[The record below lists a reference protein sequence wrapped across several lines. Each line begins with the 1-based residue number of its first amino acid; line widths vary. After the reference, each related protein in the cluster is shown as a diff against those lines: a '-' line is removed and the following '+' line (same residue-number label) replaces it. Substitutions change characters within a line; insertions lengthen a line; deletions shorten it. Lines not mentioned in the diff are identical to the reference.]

1 MATKAL
7 KSKKRQIR
15 EQSADYVDLIPLSD
29 LPELEY
35 RYREIRK
42 QYIDYTEETPLPS
55 AHYHLKAGL
64 VWGVVEGNQTPSV
77 LLIALEPGYWDL
89 SREDKLDQLAYELL
103 AGVSGDW
110 PVFAHLQDDRN
121 SRCYSLFGVDGSD
134 GTHSVDEVPSI
145 ELISNFE
152 KLEKDPT
159 FRWSMRVYTRLM
171 DSFNYFHEQV
181 YQVVKDQVNDKND
194 IIEEVAKLLFLE
206 TFRVHHGDELSFTDH
221 EGKQRRFREVFDY
234 RYVAKHGA
242 KAVRQIQAAFDEL
255 KLHEDYV
262 VTSDGGEKNP
272 IFPEKS
278 HLRLSQPKNYQTLL
292 EAMQNLGPVTD
303 NQGRRIAGKEQGTL
317 ADVAGDLLGRVFD
330 VFLRANFESKG
341 GLGVYLTPNPVKQ
354 AMLEIAMHDIQQDN
368 EVMERLT
375 SGGFRFCDPTC
386 GSFGFGSVALSHLEN
401 LVEHLGGMSDRRKAK
416 LKQTLR
422 DSAFTGADAAPRMVM
437 LARVNM
443 ALQGAPKA
451 KIFYTDNSLTTKA
464 FQPNSFDLICTN
476 PPFGTPKFSSD
487 KKGKESKARYEAQME
502 QVLGGFR
509 PAKKVVDQY
518 VAYYD
523 YMKMNWEDT
532 GDLYLDADGTPKW
545 PGFRTDLRNV
555 ATGKKPHFHLFPTT
569 SGLALGS
576 KPDKKG
582 NWKPVGATIDPAV
595 LFIDRCLQLL
605 RPGGRLLIVL
615 PDGVLCNSGDRY
627 VREYIMGV
635 KDGKSGQFV
644 GGKAIVKAVISL
656 PADTFK
662 LSGTGAKTSIL
673 YLQKRHASPER
684 PEQFL
689 PEPQEDVFMAVAETL
704 GYLVKNNIED
714 YSAGV
719 PNDLDRIV
727 GAYRR
732 GE

>member
-1 MATKAL
+1 MATEQTL
-7 KSKKRQIR
+7 DQRYQTIR
-15 EQSADYVDLIPLSD
+15 NQ
-29 LPELEY
+29 Y
-35 RYREIRK
+35 R
-42 QYIDYTEETPLPS
+42 DYTEHTPLKTN
-55 AHYHLKAGL
+55 HDFVQAGL
-64 VWGVVEGNQTPSV
+64 IWGEDQGNQTPSV
-77 LLIALEPGYWDL
+77 LLIALEPGHWEY

-103 AGVSGDW
+103 ASVSGDW
-110 PVFAHLQDDRN
+110 PVFAHLQDDKN
-121 SRCYSLFGVDGSD
+121 TRCYSLFGVDGSD

-145 ELISNFE
+145 ELIRNYE

-159 FRWSMRVYTRLM
+159 FRWSMRVYTKLM

-181 YQVVKDQVNDKND
+181 YQIVKDQVSDKND

-206 TFRVHHGDELSFTDH
+206 TFRVHHGEELTFTDH
-221 EGKQRRFREVFDY
+221 EGKKQLFREIFDY
-234 RYVAKHGA
+234 RYVTEHGQ
-242 KAVRQIQAAFDEL
+242 KAVLQIQAAFDEL

-262 VTSDGGEKNP
+262 VTTDDGVKNP
-272 IFPEKS
+272 IFPEKT
-278 HLRLSQPKNYQTLL
+278 HLRLAQPKNYQTLL

-303 NQGRRIAGKEQGTL
+303 NQGRMIAGKEVGTL

-368 EVMERLT
+368 AAMERLT
-375 SGGFRFCDPTC
+375 AGSFRFCDPTC
-386 GSFGFGSVALSHLEN
+386 GSFGFGSVSISHIES
-401 LVEHLGGMSDRRKAK
+401 VVDHLGGMSDAQKK
-416 LKQTLR
+416 VLKQTLR
-422 DSAFTGADAAPRMVM
+422 DTAFTGADAAPRMVM

-451 KIFYTDNSLTTKA
+451 RIFYTDNSLTTKA
-464 FQPNSFDLICTN
+464 FKPNSFDLICTN
-476 PPFGTPKFSSD
+476 PPFGTPKFTSD
-487 KKGKESKARYEAQME
+487 KKGKESKECYEAQME

-509 PAKKVVDQY
+509 PTVKTLDYVHTYYNYAK
-518 VAYYD
+518 
-523 YMKMNWEDT
+523 MKWEDT
-532 GDLYLDADGTPKW
+532 GDLELDENGTPKW
-545 PGFRTDLRNV
+545 PGYRTDLRNV
-555 ATGKKPHFHLFPTT
+555 STGKKAVYNLFPTT

-576 KPDKKG
+576 KPDGKG
-582 NWKPVGATIDPAV
+582 HWKPVGATIDPAV

-627 VREYIMGV
+627 VREYIMGS
-635 KDGKSGQFV
+635 KDEKTGQFV
-644 GGKAIVKAVISL
+644 GGKAIVKAVLSL

-662 LSGTGAKTSIL
+662 LSGTGAKTSVL
-673 YLQKRHASPER
+673 YLQKRHASKEH

-689 PEPQEDVFMAVAETL
+689 PEPQGDVFMAVAETL
-704 GYLVKNNIED
+704 GYVVKNNIED

-719 PNDLDRIV
+719 PNDLDKIV
-727 GAYRR
+727 GAYKR

>member
-1 MATKAL
+1 MATKQTL
-7 KSKKRQIR
+7 DQ
-15 EQSADYVDLIPLSD
+15 
-29 LPELEY
+29 
-35 RYREIRK
+35 RYQEIRAK
-42 QYIDYTEETPLPS
+42 YRDYTEHTPLS
-55 AHYHLKAGL
+55 SDHNFVKAGL
-64 VWGVVEGNQTPSV
+64 IWGEDQGNQTPSV
-77 LLIALEPGYWDL
+77 LLIALEPGHWDY

-103 AGVSGDW
+103 ASLSGDW
-110 PVFAHLQDDRN
+110 PVFAHLQDDKN
-121 SRCYSLFGVDGSD
+121 TRCYSLFGVDGSD
-134 GTHSVDEVPSI
+134 GTHSVDEVPSV
-145 ELISNFE
+145 ELIRNYE

-159 FRWSMRVYTRLM
+159 FRWSMRIYTKLM

-181 YQVVKDQVNDKND
+181 YQIVKDQVSDKND

-206 TFRVHHGDELSFTDH
+206 TFRVHHGEELIFTDH
-221 EGKQRRFREVFDY
+221 EGKKQRFREVFDY
-234 RYVAKHGA
+234 RYVAKNGV
-242 KAVRQIQAAFDEL
+242 KAVHQIQAAFDEL

-262 VTSDGGEKNP
+262 VTTDDGVKNP
-272 IFPEKS
+272 IFPVKS
-278 HLRLSQPKNYQTLL
+278 HLRLAQPKNYETLL

-303 NQGRRIAGKEQGTL
+303 NQGRMIAGKEIGTL

-368 EVMERLT
+368 AAMEHLT
-375 SGGFRFCDPTC
+375 AGSFRFCDPTC
-386 GSFGFGSVALSHLEN
+386 GSFGFGSVALSHIES
-401 LVEHLGGMSDRRKAK
+401 VVDHLAGMSNAQKMA
-416 LKQTLR
+416 LKKTLR
-422 DSAFTGADAAPRMVM
+422 DTAFTGADAAPRMVM

-443 ALQGAPKA
+443 ALQDAPKA

-464 FQPNSFDLICTN
+464 FKPNSFDLICTN
-476 PPFGTPKFSSD
+476 PPFGTPKFTSD
-487 KKGKESKARYEAQME
+487 KKGKESKERYEAQME

-509 PAKKVVDQY
+509 PTEKVVDEY

-523 YMKMNWEDT
+523 HLKMKWEDT
-532 GDLYLDADGTPKW
+532 GDLYLDEDGSPKW
-545 PGFRTDLRNV
+545 PGYRTDLRNV
-555 ATGKKPHFHLFPTT
+555 STGKKAVYDLFPTI

-576 KPDKKG
+576 KPDGKG

-627 VREYIMGV
+627 VREYIMGR
-635 KDGKSGQFV
+635 KDEKTGQFV
-644 GGKAIVKAVISL
+644 GGKAIVKAVLSL

-662 LSGTGAKTSIL
+662 LSGTGAKTSVL
-673 YLQKRHASPER
+673 YLQKRHASPEH

-689 PEPQEDVFMAVAETL
+689 PEPQGDVFMAVAETL
-704 GYLVKNNIED
+704 GYVVKNNIED

-719 PNDLDRIV
+719 PNDLDKIV
-727 GAYRR
+727 GAYKR